1 MKKILLT
8 ITCLTLSVSG
18 MYAQK
23 YMTRTA
29 KISFNATAKNS
40 PEKIEA
46 VNNEVANVLDART
59 GDIVFQVPVKSFKFE
74 RALMQEHFNENYM
87 ESDKFPKSDFKGKIT
102 NLNEVNFSKDG
113 KYNTTVAGKLT
124 IHGVT
129 NDVSVPGS
137 VTVKGTAVSLSAK
150 FPVKLADYKV
160 NVPSVVVDKVGKEA
174 LIALE
179 SELAQK

>member
-8 ITCLTLSVSG
+8 ITCLALSASG
-18 MYAQK
+18 IYAQK
-23 YMTRTA
+23 YMTRTG
-29 KISFNATAKNS
+29 KISFNATAMNS

-46 VNNEVANVLDART
+46 VNNEVANILDTKT
-59 GDIVFQVPVKSFKFE
+59 GDMVFQVPVKSFKFE

-102 NLNEVNFSKDG
+102 NLSGVNFG
-113 KYNTTVAGKLT
+113 KEGSYNATVAGKLT

-129 NDVSVPGS
+129 NDVSVPGK

-150 FPVKLADYKV
+150 FPVKLADYKIA
-160 NVPSVVVDKVGKEA
+160 VPGVVADKVGKEA
-174 LIALE
+174 MISLE